1 MIGRAIDWTAIEAFL
16 PPMADPALRKSAL
29 ASSFVAALE
38 LAKRGIADL
47 RQEATFAPLMVR
59 KRVR

>member
-1 MIGRAIDWTAIEAFL
+1 
-16 PPMADPALRKSAL
+16 L

-47 RQEATFAPLMVR
+47 QQEGTFAPLMVR
-59 KRVR
+59 KTVR